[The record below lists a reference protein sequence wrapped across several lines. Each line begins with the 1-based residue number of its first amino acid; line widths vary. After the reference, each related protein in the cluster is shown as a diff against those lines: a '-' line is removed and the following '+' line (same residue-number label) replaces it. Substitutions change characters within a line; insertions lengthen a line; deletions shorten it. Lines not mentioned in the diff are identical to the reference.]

1 MCADVE
7 LEVEYRFEGVLF
19 TLVKKT
25 STIPWSCQSFR
36 LDSMSQWG
44 WSLARTS
51 CINSEWSITF
61 GSINQ
66 NFRATNIPRSHML
79 LFLWLQHGMGTKWTF
94 YTSAQNF
101 LDIDTLFVQW
111 LPNNWTPSWFLGGNS
126 VALHWWGIESEQFP
140 SWEEH
145 NIELPC
151 YSYSH
156 RNCLHVFSWVSRVFS
171 RVSREFTRVKRCFC
185 T

>member
-101 LDIDTLFVQW
+101 LDIDTC
-111 LPNNWTPSWFLGGNS
+111 SCSDFLTIGHQADSYRISLAAILWRYIGEGLSHSNFPPERNITQNFP
-126 VALHWWGIESEQFP
+126 ATRTRIETA
-140 SWEEH
+140 
-145 NIELPC
+145 C
-151 YSYSH
+151 M
-156 RNCLHVFSWVSRVFS
+156 FS
-171 RVSREFTRVKRCFC
+171 RENLRELRCFC